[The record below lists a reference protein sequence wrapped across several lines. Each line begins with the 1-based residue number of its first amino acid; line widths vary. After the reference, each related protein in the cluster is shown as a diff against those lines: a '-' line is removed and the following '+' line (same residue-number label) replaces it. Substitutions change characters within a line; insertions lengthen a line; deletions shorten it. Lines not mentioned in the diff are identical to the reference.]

1 MANASVTGAD
11 RAHRLIVDLIDRGR
25 VHEGERLQTE
35 NELIAQLGVSRG
47 IIREALARLRAEG
60 RIVSRRGS
68 GSYLLHSSPIE
79 LVRLSPIITV
89 EDLLAWQEFRIAL
102 ESEVVTL
109 AAERRRNSDVAAMRR
124 AQKRLVARLS
134 EGVYAEAED
143 AAFHRA
149 LADGARNLKLVD
161 AVSAL
166 TAHVFAWIGVTRD
179 RTILSPADRREI
191 VEVEHGEIIE
201 AIADR
206 APDRARGALRRH
218 LLNGRARMLGTVT
231 HANWRPQAARHR

>member
-1 MANASVTGAD
+1 MTNSGVTGAD
-11 RAHRLIVDLIDRGR
+11 RAHRLIVDLIDGGR
-25 VHEGERLQTE
+25 VREGERLPTE
-35 NELIAQLGVSRG
+35 NELIAQLRVSRG

-68 GSYLLHSSPIE
+68 GSYLRHPTPIE
-79 LVRLSPIITV
+79 LVRLSPIITI

-124 AQKRLVARLS
+124 AQKRLIARLS
-134 EGVYAEAED
+134 EGAYAEAED

-179 RTILSPADRREI
+179 RTILSPTDRREI
-191 VEVEHGEIIE
+191 VEVEHGDIIE

-206 APDRARGALRRH
+206 APDRARSALRRH

-231 HANWRPQAARHR
+231 HASWRSRTAKQQ